1 MSELEVTR
9 ECQLLL
15 TTTITMSDHNGD
27 YNYDELRAPSQS
39 SQRQQQEDPTMNPIS
54 LSALPDIPSSDLDL
68 GSIIAPS
75 DLDTP
80 TPEQWAE
87 LDSKFRKREGC

>member
-1 MSELEVTR
+1 
-9 ECQLLL
+9 
-15 TTTITMSDHNGD
+15 MSDHNGD
-27 YNYDELRAPSQS
+27 YNYDELHAPSQS
-39 SQRQQQEDPTMNPIS
+39 SQTQRPQQEGAMMNPVS

-87 LDSKFRKREGC
+87 LDSKFRRRECC

>member
-1 MSELEVTR
+1 
-9 ECQLLL
+9 
-15 TTTITMSDHNGD
+15 MSDHNGN
-27 YNYDELRAPSQS
+27 YNYDGLHAPSQS
-39 SQRQQQEDPTMNPIS
+39 SLTQRQQQAEPAMNQIS

-75 DLDTP
+75 DLDSP

-87 LDSKFRKREGC
+87 LDSKSQEREGC